1 MTARSPS
8 FVWYVV
14 RGVKSIFS
22 RDFHSRHA
30 RRAKRE
36 GPLVVQV
43 NGLRTIR
50 VEFPGTKVL
59 GNNTVLLELKVDL
72 ANLKGVILFG

>member
-1 MTARSPS
+1 MASNP
-8 FVWYVV
+8 F
-14 RGVKSIFS
+14 FS

-30 RRAKRE
+30 RGTKRE

-50 VEFPGTKVL
+50 VEFLGTKVL

-72 ANLKGVILFG
+72 ANLRGLTLFG